1 MLASG
6 EAAEDKP
13 ALVESESRWLWP
25 PRRLRLSSSWRRL
38 ASASALNLPGPD
50 ALASVLAYRVVNFW
64 LVILTGWA
72 IMLLLGDRP
81 GAAAEVPGTQE
92 FPDRL
97 EQEFPERLDGAP
109 DLS

>member
-1 MLASG
+1 VAAVLTAGGLA
-6 EAAEDKP
+6 
-13 ALVESESRWLWP
+13 
-25 PRRLRLSSSWRRL
+25 
-38 ASASALNLPGPD
+38 GPD

-81 GAAAEVPGTQE
+81 GAAGEVPGT
-92 FPDRL
+92 P
-97 EQEFPERLDGAP
+97 EFPERLEGAP